1 MVARVRADRLP
12 TLRVR
17 RTFGAILV
25 AAALVTVSP
34 IAYEGDIHQELTF
47 IAARQYNQCTEDTHL
62 ATLTPLEVRYIAIA
76 NANQADAAWWRRMF
90 RWNYYNRDDQS
101 SSKLLWLFDTRMH
114 NHYRSTLRRLEEAR
128 DLSRRFTNLGRIIN
142 YVQDA
147 TTPVHVVPVYTARW
161 WRFSV
166 ADRFN
171 GFPVDAEGVTA
182 ALGEDC
188 SAIRSTDVGFENL
201 LVTTAERTIDSVTE
215 SIPGLPVSWEAFW
228 ELGDDPDDFGHYGNA
243 GNNFGR
249 EARFRCDRPED
260 GRRKNCVLVQ
270 NDPLYREYAQARHVD
285 AVQATITAMAMMQ
298 ERVHGTAAASPH
310 TGSAAHPSI
319 RTFALR

>member
-1 MVARVRADRLP
+1 MTWLPPDFIGWLP
-12 TLRVR
+12 TLR
-17 RTFGAILV
+17 TGLTLSGICV
-25 AAALVTVSP
+25 AALLVTVSP
-34 IAYEGDIHQELTF
+34 VAYEGDIHQQLTF
-47 IAARQYNQCTEDTHL
+47 IAARQYNQCAEGTHL

-101 SSKLLWLFDTRMH
+101 SAKFMWIFDTRMH
-114 NHYRSTLRRLEEAR
+114 NHFTDTMRRLDEAR

-142 YVQDA
+142 YLQDA
-147 TTPVHVVPVYTARW
+147 TTPVHVVPVYTSRW

-166 ADRFN
+166 SDRFN
-171 GFPVDAEGVTA
+171 AFPVDNEGVIA

-188 SAIRSTDVGFENL
+188 SGVRRTDVGFENL
-201 LVTTAERTIDSVTE
+201 LVTTAERTIDSVTD

-228 ELGDDPDDFGHYGNA
+228 ELDDDANDFGRYGNA

-249 EARFRCDRPED
+249 EVRFRCDRPED
-260 GRRKNCVLVQ
+260 GRRKNCVLVD
-270 NDPLYREYAQARHVD
+270 NDPLYREYAHARHVD

-298 ERVHGTAAASPH
+298 ERVHGTAMSSEAKRSPR
-310 TGSAAHPSI
+310 SI
-319 RTFALR
+319 ALR